1 MAGTFQGLNVH
12 TWWVDTVSGGTD
24 RTFFF
29 FSFLATTWHMEF
41 PGQGSDPSCSCD
53 LRCSNARCFNP
64 LCWAAGGQTCILVLQ
79 RHCWSCSATEGTP
92 RQNILNITDSFIG
105 QHCSRLSQ
113 DISRHVCIMVIN
125 IHNELPGCVTC
136 LCMAHKGKRL
146 SRGKNQ
152 TQGKIIQKE
161 IHWMISFLRVLR
173 LQSLLFNFLG
183 PSGDQQLK
191 IQVGGGCWVDSCF
204 P

>member
-1 MAGTFQGLNVH
+1 M
-12 TWWVDTVSGGTD
+12 VDHGRYISRAQCSHVVSGYSI
-24 RTFFF
+24 RQYRQNFFF
-29 FSFLATTWHMEF
+29 FSFLATPWHMEF

-79 RHCWSCSATEGTP
+79 RHCRSCSATEGTP

-161 IHWMISFLRVLR
+161 IHWMIAVFS
-173 LQSLLFNFLG
+173 
-183 PSGDQQLK
+183 
-191 IQVGGGCWVDSCF
+191 GCWDYRVYFSIS
-204 P
+204 